1 MARKSTTKR
10 SKGSTKTAKPKKSG
24 LQAVEKAKSEKTNR
38 KARFS
43 GPTPPY
49 KLKNAEY
56 RELITPLQIELL
68 KAQRWVKEEKEKVVI
83 VCEGRD
89 AAGKG
94 GSIKRF
100 TEHLNPRGA
109 RVVALSKPNE
119 TERSQ
124 LYFQRYISQ
133 MPAGGRNRVL

>member
-1 MARKSTTKR
+1 MTIKSAPKR
-10 SKGSTKTAKPKKSG
+10 SKASKATPKKSG
-24 LQAVEKAKSEKTNR
+24 LQAVKKANSEKTKKR
-38 KARFS
+38 KGRFS
-43 GPTPPY
+43 GPSPPY

-56 RELITPLQIELL
+56 REILTPLQIELL
-68 KAQRWVKEEKEKVVI
+68 KAQRWVKEEKEKIVI

-133 MPAGGRNRVL
+133 MPAGG